1 MKGKVLDIGGK
12 KKNRRGSFIN
22 PVECVES
29 WEYLNTDKTTGPD
42 YCCSAEDIPLEDK
55 SIDTVIMMELLE
67 YLPSPKEV
75 LDEIYRVLSD
85 KGYVLISVPFL
96 HPIHGDFWVDRA
108 RYTPVIL
115 SDMIEQS
122 SFVIKKL
129 EPMGSV
135 GSVIYDILRV
145 TFGYA
150 DEHKNRRILS
160 RLLPKIRFFFLWLDS
175 QMESQQQYINTGYFL
190 VLKKNNQYIRGS
202 S

>member
-1 MKGKVLDIGGK
+1 MNSLRRYYLDQNLNKYSSLMKGKVLDIGGK

-85 KGYVLISVPFL
+85 KGYVLISVPF
-96 HPIHGDFWVDRA
+96 
-108 RYTPVIL
+108 
-115 SDMIEQS
+115 
-122 SFVIKKL
+122 
-129 EPMGSV
+129 
-135 GSVIYDILRV
+135 
-145 TFGYA
+145 
-150 DEHKNRRILS
+150 
-160 RLLPKIRFFFLWLDS
+160 
-175 QMESQQQYINTGYFL
+175 
-190 VLKKNNQYIRGS
+190 
-202 S
+202 